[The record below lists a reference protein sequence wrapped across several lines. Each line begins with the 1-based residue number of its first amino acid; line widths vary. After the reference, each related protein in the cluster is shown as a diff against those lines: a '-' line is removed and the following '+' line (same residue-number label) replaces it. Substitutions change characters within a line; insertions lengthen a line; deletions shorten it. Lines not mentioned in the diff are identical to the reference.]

1 MARESESGLPIEP
14 VYGPDA
20 LTGWDAEEKLGE
32 PGKYPFTR
40 GVYPTMYTGRPWTMR
55 QYAGFGTA
63 MESNARYKQLIANG
77 TMGLSVAFDLPTQMG
92 HDSDAPIASGE
103 VGKVGV
109 AIDSIDDMRVL
120 FGGIPLDKVSTSMTI
135 NAPAALLLLL
145 YQLVA
150 EEQGV
155 SADKLTGTIQN
166 DVLKEYIARGTYI
179 FPPKPSLRLIADIF
193 KYCKAEIP
201 KWNTISISGYHMAE
215 AGASPAQEIAFTL
228 ADGIEYVRTAVAA
241 GMDVDDFAPRLSFFF
256 VARTTILE
264 EVAKF
269 RAARRI
275 WARVMKEEFGAKN
288 PKSLMLRFHTQ
299 TAGVQLTAQQPEVNL
314 VRVAVQ
320 GLGAVLGGTQSL
332 HTNSFDE
339 AIALPTDK
347 SARLALRTQQVLAY
361 ETDVTATVD
370 PFAGSYVVE
379 KMTDDVEAAA
389 LELMGKV
396 EDLGGAVNAIEHGF
410 QKSEIE
416 RSAYRIAQETDS
428 GERVVVGVNRF
439 QLDEEEPY
447 EPLRVDPAIEAQQAD
462 RLAKLRAERDQ
473 QAVDTA
479 LAALKKA
486 AEGEDNVLYP
496 MKDALRAGRRW
507 ARCATRCARS
517 GVRTCPRTPSEP
529 GRPLVR
535 VPAGDGGRPP
545 GRAVGR
551 SARRPEP
558 AQVAAD
564 ALRSGPGPAHVPV
577 RPHQEQARPVR
588 PECRPA
594 HHPHRLRHVRGVDAQ
609 RQQRPV
615 RSAEGVEEAY
625 AVHGPVR
632 RPVPGPHRALGD
644 RRPGLRRQ
652 GRVPVAQPQLPCR
665 PAAPH
670 LAPVDAGRQLQH
682 PRGDRAPLLLVTVQQ
697 SGRGPARQHRAQLP
711 AQVVGV
717 LDAGVQALS
726 ARR

>member
-1 MARESESGLPIEP
+1 MTRESESGLPIEP
-14 VYGPDA
+14 VYGPETLD
-20 LTGWDAEEKLGE
+20 GWDPAEKLGA
-32 PGKYPFTR
+32 PGAYPFTR
-40 GVYPTMYTGRPWTMR
+40 GVYPSMYTGRPWTMR

-63 MESNARYKQLIANG
+63 VESNARYKQLIANG

-92 HDSDAPIASGE
+92 HDSDAPLASGE

-135 NAPAALLLLL
+135 NAPASLLLLL

-155 SADKLTGTIQN
+155 PADRLTGTIQN

-193 KYCKAEIP
+193 KYCRDEIP

-275 WARVMKEEFGAKN
+275 WAKVMKEEFGAKN

-320 GLGAVLGGTQSL
+320 GLAAVLGGTQSL

-389 LELMGKV
+389 LDLMLKV
-396 EDLGGAVNAIEHGF
+396 EDMGGAVNAIERGF
-410 QKSEIE
+410 QKNEIE
-416 RSAYRIAQETDS
+416 RSAYRVALETDS
-428 GERVVVGVNRF
+428 AERVVVGVNRF
-439 QLDEEEPY
+439 RLDEEEPY
-447 EPLRVDPAIEAQQAD
+447 EPLRVDPAIEAQQAA

-473 QAVDTA
+473 GAVDSA
-479 LAALKKA
+479 LAELKKA
-486 AEGEDNVLYP
+486 AGGADNVLYP
-496 MKDALRAGRRW
+496 MKDALKARA
-507 ARCATRCARS
+507 T
-517 GVRTCPRTPSEP
+517 
-529 GRPLVR
+529 
-535 VPAGDGGRPP
+535 
-545 GRAVGR
+545 VG
-551 SARRPEP
+551 E
-558 AQVAAD
+558 VCD
-564 ALRSGPGPAHVPV
+564 ALREVWGTYVPT
-577 RPHQEQARPVR
+577 
-588 PECRPA
+588 
-594 HHPHRLRHVRGVDAQ
+594 DAF
-609 RQQRPV
+609 
-615 RSAEGVEEAY
+615 
-625 AVHGPVR
+625 
-632 RPVPGPHRALGD
+632 
-644 RRPGLRRQ
+644 
-652 GRVPVAQPQLPCR
+652 
-665 PAAPH
+665 
-670 LAPVDAGRQLQH
+670 
-682 PRGDRAPLLLVTVQQ
+682 
-697 SGRGPARQHRAQLP
+697 
-711 AQVVGV
+711 
-717 LDAGVQALS
+717 
-726 ARR
+726 

>member
-1 MARESESGLPIEP
+1 MTRESESGLPIEP

-20 LTGWDAEEKLGE
+20 LDGWDADDKLGE
-32 PGKYPFTR
+32 PGAYPFTR

-63 MESNARYKQLIANG
+63 SESNARYKQLIANG

-109 AIDSIDDMRVL
+109 AVDSIDDMRVL

-145 YQLVA
+145 YQLVG

-155 SADKLTGTIQN
+155 PADKLTGTIQN

-193 KYCKAEIP
+193 KYCRAEIP

-228 ADGIEYVRTAVAA
+228 ADGIEYIRTAVAA

-347 SARLALRTQQVLAY
+347 AARLALRTQQVLAY

-396 EDLGGAVNAIEHGF
+396 EDMGGAVDAIERGF
-410 QKSEIE
+410 QKNEIE
-416 RSAYRIAQETDS
+416 RSAYRVALETDS

-447 EPLRVDPAIEAQQAD
+447 EPLRVDPAIEAQQAA
-462 RLAKLRAERDQ
+462 RLTKLRAERDQ
-473 QAVDTA
+473 DAVDEA
-479 LAALKKA
+479 LGRLKKA
-486 AEGEDNVLYP
+486 AEGTDNVLYP
-496 MKDALRAGRRW
+496 MKEALAARATVGEVCDALREVWG
-507 ARCATRCARS
+507 TY
-517 GVRTCPRTPSEP
+517 
-529 GRPLVR
+529 
-535 VPAGDGGRPP
+535 VPT
-545 GRAVGR
+545 
-551 SARRPEP
+551 
-558 AQVAAD
+558 D
-564 ALRSGPGPAHVPV
+564 AF
-577 RPHQEQARPVR
+577 
-588 PECRPA
+588 
-594 HHPHRLRHVRGVDAQ
+594 
-609 RQQRPV
+609 
-615 RSAEGVEEAY
+615 
-625 AVHGPVR
+625 
-632 RPVPGPHRALGD
+632 
-644 RRPGLRRQ
+644 
-652 GRVPVAQPQLPCR
+652 
-665 PAAPH
+665 
-670 LAPVDAGRQLQH
+670 
-682 PRGDRAPLLLVTVQQ
+682 
-697 SGRGPARQHRAQLP
+697 
-711 AQVVGV
+711 
-717 LDAGVQALS
+717 
-726 ARR
+726 